1 MRSSIKFSGVN
12 KVIANMEKTIKRVQE
27 GNETAVGNL
36 AQLIFAR
43 SQFYVPK
50 DTTMLEKSGDVT
62 VSSAGNKALATITY
76 GGGIVDYAVYVHE
89 DLEAKHQSPT
99 SAKFL
104 ERALIEGRAKGK
116 PRFTA
121 DIRRALK
128 SSI

>member
-1 MRSSIKFSGVN
+1 MKAKIKFSGVN
-12 KVIANMEKTIKRVQE
+12 MVIAKMEKTIKAAQQ
-27 GNETAVGNL
+27 GSDTAVTNL
-36 AQLIFAR
+36 AQLVFAR

-50 DTTMLEKSGDVT
+50 DTTMLTKSGKVT
-62 VSSAGNKALATITY
+62 VFSAGNKAVATITY